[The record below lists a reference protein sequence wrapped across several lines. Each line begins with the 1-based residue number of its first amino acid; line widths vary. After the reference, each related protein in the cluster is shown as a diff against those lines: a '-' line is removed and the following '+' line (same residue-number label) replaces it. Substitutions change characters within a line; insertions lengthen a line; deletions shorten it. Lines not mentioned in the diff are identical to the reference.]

1 MAAASGKF
9 KAVTTDQHIFPL
21 LVERDIL
28 ARVGVEIVPASCK
41 NEEETIAACRDAH
54 AILTATAP
62 FTRRVIAG
70 LEEALVIC
78 RYGIGVD
85 TVDIPAATEQGIIVA
100 NVPDFCFDQVAD
112 TAMSLILSVPR
123 KVHLLNNLIHRGI
136 WKRDVAKPV
145 HNFRGAT
152 LGLFAFGNIA
162 RNVCRKA
169 EAFGFRIIAHDPYV
183 APESVREYPV
193 TLVDFDT
200 LLRESDLLSIHAPLT
215 HETHHE
221 FNEAAFRR
229 MKPSAYFFNLGRG
242 PIHDQRALFRA
253 LSEGWIAGA
262 GLDVLEKEP
271 PDPAD
276 PILTLDNVVF
286 TPHYA
291 SYTEEAYHELRVK
304 TAENAAAVLR
314 GEFPKYVYN
323 PEVKANARLM
333 NGANHHR
340 APQGLEKEGT
350 T

>member
-1 MAAASGKF
+1 MADASGKF
-9 KAVTTDQHIFPL
+9 KAVTTDQHRFPL
-21 LVERDIL
+21 EVERDIL
-28 ARVGVEIVPASCK
+28 AGVGVAIVPAACK
-41 NEEETIAACRDAH
+41 TEEETIAACRDAH
-54 AILTATAP
+54 AILTAAAP
-62 FTRRVIAG
+62 FPRRVIAG
-70 LEEALVIC
+70 LKEALVIC

-85 TVDIPAATEQGIIVA
+85 TVDVPAATEHGIIVA

-123 KVHLLNNLIHRGI
+123 KVHLLNNLIHQGV
-136 WKRDVAKPV
+136 WKRDAAKPV
-145 HNFRGAT
+145 YNFRGAT

-169 EAFGFRIIAHDPYV
+169 VAFGFRIIAHDPYV
-183 APESVREYPV
+183 AAESVREYPV
-193 TLVDFDT
+193 ALVDFET
-200 LLRESDLLSIHAPLT
+200 LLREADLLSVHAPLT
-215 HETHHE
+215 HETHHR
-221 FNEAAFRR
+221 FDEAAFRK

-242 PIHDQRALFRA
+242 PIHDQKALYRA

-276 PILTLDNVVF
+276 PILRLDNVVF

-323 PEVKANARLM
+323 PEVKANARLLT
-333 NGANHHR
+333 R
-340 APQGLEKEGT
+340 R
-350 T
+350 